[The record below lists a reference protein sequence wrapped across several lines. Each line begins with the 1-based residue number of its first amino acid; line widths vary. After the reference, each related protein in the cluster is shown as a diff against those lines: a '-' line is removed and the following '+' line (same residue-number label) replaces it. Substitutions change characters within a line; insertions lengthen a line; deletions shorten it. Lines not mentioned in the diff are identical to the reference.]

1 MQLHAS
7 CCARKG
13 LGVLIVGSSGSGK
26 SSLLLRLLDHGFGLV
41 ADDQVMLAGLNA
53 CAPPVLAGIL
63 EVRGLGLTRMAY
75 LRTTRLALVVEL
87 GTEERLPT
95 RGTHPK
101 TGLPTLSLRPHC
113 PYGPERVSL
122 ALRVAA
128 GRATQVFGA
137 FV

>member
-13 LGVLIVGSSGSGK
+13 LGVLIIGPSGSGK
-26 SSLLLRLLDHGFGLV
+26 SSLLLRLLDRGFGLV
-41 ADDQVMLAGLNA
+41 ADDQVVLAGLDA
-53 CAPPVLAGIL
+53 CAPSVLAGLL
-63 EVRGLGLTRMAY
+63 EVRGLGLTRLAF
-75 LRTTRLALVVEL
+75 LRTTRLALVIEL

-95 RGTHPK
+95 PRTHPR
-101 TGLPTLSLRPHC
+101 TGLPSLVLRPHC

-122 ALRVAA
+122 ALNIVA

>member
-1 MQLHAS
+1 MPLHAS

-13 LGVLIVGSSGSGK
+13 LGVLIVGPPGSGK
-26 SSLLLRLLDHGFGLV
+26 SSLVLRLLDLGFGLV
-41 ADDQVMLAGLNA
+41 ADDQVVLAGLDA
-53 CAPPVLAGIL
+53 QAPPVLAGIL
-63 EVRGLGLTRMAY
+63 EVRGLGLTRLPFM
-75 LRTTRLALVVEL
+75 RTTRLALVVEL
-87 GTEERLPT
+87 GTEERLPAP
-95 RGTHPK
+95 RPHSM
-101 TGLPTLSLRPHC
+101 TGLPTLSLHPHS